1 MMDTRL
7 GVDVRDL
14 DLIIE
19 ALEEHRENHP
29 PNYEPYTTT
38 RIDALLIRARDARG
52 RALARHKQH

>member
-38 RIDALLIRARDARG
+38 RIDALLIRAHDARG